1 MIYKHCLRCK
11 RDYRNRRDFIKL
23 TGFVGIQ
30 KLFRKDKPDSALE
43 LRNCSCGS
51 TLAHI
56 WKLEPKQKFSQLRRV
71 L

>member
-1 MIYKHCLRCK
+1 MVYKHCLKCK

-23 TGFVGIQ
+23 TGFVGLQ
-30 KLFRKDKPDSALE
+30 KLLQKDQTGSALE

-51 TLAHI
+51 TLAHV
-56 WKLEPKQKFSQLRRV
+56 WKLEPKQKSARIRRV